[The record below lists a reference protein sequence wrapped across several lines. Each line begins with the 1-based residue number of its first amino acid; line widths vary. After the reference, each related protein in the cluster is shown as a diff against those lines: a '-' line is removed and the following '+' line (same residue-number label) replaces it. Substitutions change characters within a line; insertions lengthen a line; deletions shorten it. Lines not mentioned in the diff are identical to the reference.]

1 MRTCSVADPTVVRMT
16 VSLSCTLLLLTAVQ
30 LSVGTAF
37 INVYSKKLL
46 PSLGETRARS
56 ATQDPPTT
64 THTLLKRT
72 AATCGWPLQ
81 LTLVR

>member
-46 PSLGETRARS
+46 WARPARAAPHKIHR
-56 ATQDPPTT
+56 
-64 THTLLKRT
+64 
-72 AATCGWPLQ
+72 PL
-81 LTLVR
+81 LTLY